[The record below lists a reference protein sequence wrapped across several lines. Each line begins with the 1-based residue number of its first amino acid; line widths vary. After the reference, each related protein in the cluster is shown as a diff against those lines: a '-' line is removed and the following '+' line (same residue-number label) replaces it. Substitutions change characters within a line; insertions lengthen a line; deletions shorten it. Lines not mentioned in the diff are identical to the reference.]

1 MEWRPEPILSAYCE
15 AADGRYPPA
24 MSARHVFLAAL
35 LACLPLAG
43 VAQPV
48 TDRDLPEDAT
58 VAFLGITLIDTSTEG
73 DYFGAREDEAA
84 RIELIEQEVRD
95 RFEAEGYSFVDTAPV
110 AEELSRTRNP
120 AHCNGCEVRMGETL
134 GADLVLVGQVQ
145 KVSNLILAIDLAL
158 REVETGTFL
167 RGQSVDIRSNTDESW
182 RRGID
187 YILKYNVF
195 AE

>member
-1 MEWRPEPILSAYCE
+1 MLR
-15 AADGRYPPA
+15 
-24 MSARHVFLAAL
+24 AAL
-35 LACLPLAG
+35 LVCLPLAAA
-43 VAQPV
+43 AQPA
-48 TDRDLPEDAT
+48 TDREVPEGAS
-58 VAFLGITLIDTSTEG
+58 VAFLGITLVDTSTEG

-84 RIELIEQEVRD
+84 RIELIERVVRD
-95 RFEAEGYSFVDTAPV
+95 RFEAEGPRFVDTAPV
-110 AEELSRTRNP
+110 AEELGRTRNP
-120 AHCNGCEVRMGETL
+120 AHCNGCEVRMGGKL

-158 REVETGTFL
+158 RDVATGRFL

-182 RRGID
+182 RRGVD

>member
-1 MEWRPEPILSAYCE
+1 MDGPRKPILSAHCGPPG
-15 AADGRYPPA
+15 GRYLRF
-24 MSARHVFLAAL
+24 MIFRHVFLAAL
-35 LACLPLAG
+35 LACLPVAG
-43 VAQPV
+43 MAQPR
-48 TDRDLPEDAT
+48 TDREVPEDAT
-58 VAFLGITLIDTSTEG
+58 VAFLGITLVDTSTEG

-84 RIELIEQEVRD
+84 RIDMIEAAVRD
-95 RFEAEGYSFVDTAPV
+95 RFEAEGLTFVDTAPV

-120 AHCNGCEVRMGETL
+120 AHCNGCEIRMGEKL

-158 REVETGTFL
+158 RDARTGDFL
-167 RGQSVDIRSNTDESW
+167 RGQSVDIRSNTDDSW

-187 YILKYNVF
+187 YILDYNVF